1 MQRGRGGDSSFASP
15 RNGLGWKGGTG
26 LSVRGEWR
34 RRRTQVLL
42 YQQEGSAAG
51 MKKGEEN
58 APAAEEEKKKDVL
71 RDKEICARREQ

>member
-1 MQRGRGGDSSFASP
+1 
-15 RNGLGWKGGTG
+15 
-26 LSVRGEWR
+26 
-34 RRRTQVLL
+34 
-42 YQQEGSAAG
+42 